1 MFQMNVKNRI
11 LKNNNGFSLRL
22 ANGQR
27 WHIVGSNEIKP
38 LIEKLTAVMELKTC
52 EPNGY
57 PRLIFI
63 QRESDEELEP
73 PTWNRNVDVLEGL
86 PRDGWNVRNLGAL
99 KLWSHRDV
107 PDIICETRP
116 ERNHDL
122 DIIRMW
128 LSLHPIYRRAQD
140 SGGLPMHAALVAR
153 NGIGVLLSAPGAT
166 GKSTCCRRL
175 PLIWQALCDDETLIV
190 QDGQQ
195 KYWAHP
201 FPTWSNL
208 LRNRSEHTWNVQQ
221 SLPLSALFFLEQGET
236 DIAIPIGQGE
246 ATILI
251 TQSARDIW
259 QRSWRNLDFEE
270 DRVLRNKLFNNAC
283 QLAKTIPAF
292 SLRVSLNGR
301 FWEKM
306 EKVLENA

>member
-1 MFQMNVKNRI
+1 
-11 LKNNNGFSLRL
+11 L

-27 WHIVGSNEIKP
+27 WHIVASDEIKP
-38 LIEKLTAVMELKTC
+38 LIEKLTAIMELRTC

-57 PRLIFI
+57 PKLIFI

-73 PTWNRNVDVLEGL
+73 PTFSRNVHTLEGL
-86 PRDGWNVRNLGAL
+86 PRDGWKARNLGAL
-99 KLWSHRDV
+99 KLWSHCDV
-107 PDIICETRP
+107 SDVICETRP

-128 LSLHPIYRRAQD
+128 LSLHPIYMRAQD
-140 SGGLPMHAALVAR
+140 SGGLPMHAALVVK

-175 PLIWQALCDDETLIV
+175 PLPWQALCDDETFIV
-190 QDGQQ
+190 QNSQK

-201 FPTWSNL
+201 FPTWSHL
-208 LRNRSEHTWNVQQ
+208 LRKDFEHTWNVER
-221 SLPLSALFFLEQGET
+221 SFPLSAIFFLERGET
-236 DIAIPIGQGE
+236 DVAIPIGQGE

-251 TQSARDIW
+251 TQSARDVW
-259 QRSWRNLDFEE
+259 RRSWRNLARGEE
-270 DRVLRNKLFNNAC
+270 RALRNQLFDNAC
-283 QLAKTIPAF
+283 QLAKAVPAF
-292 SLRVSLNGR
+292 SLRASLNGR

-306 EKVLENA
+306 ERVLENDG